1 MRLRRLPGKCGR
13 IRFVGLAASL
23 ACGGE
28 ADERAAANPTRVA
41 APADSLV
48 ASSRSGTE
56 VWFTLAREGTG
67 ADGSRCIE
75 RGIEIRRGA
84 TRLRVP
90 LLYTGSAPVVLNDS
104 TLRARLWTHC
114 APGDLYLVDLR
125 TGHPVRE

>member
-1 MRLRRLPGKCGR
+1 MRLRWVPGNWVWIRL
-13 IRFVGLAASL
+13 VGLAAFM
-23 ACGGE
+23 ACGGR
-28 ADERAAANPTRVA
+28 DERAGENPTRVVV
-41 APADSLV
+41 PADSLV
-48 ASSRSGTE
+48 ATSRSGTE
-56 VWFTLAREGTG
+56 VWFTLVREGTG

-84 TRLRVP
+84 TRLKVP

-114 APGDLYLVDLR
+114 APGDVYLVDLR